1 MLGPV
6 VASDRG
12 ELHRSEKEEQD
23 GQDQELGQESE
34 DAAKGAS
41 SLPNSMRRTSQRPAS
56 EAPKKTRTQK
66 EPTTCKR
73 SRHQKKNERIMGQ
86 REMRSTVGFL
96 GFQIFEG
103 STRTWISPFG
113 GTPRSCSS
121 GRRGQG
127 RPSGPC
133 RRRPGAPSY
142 PALRRLSPKRSSIVV
157 PKNKRLAPRGFWA
170 RAAAGRIAEDDQAPR
185 RFRERVERRSADGH
199 NM

>member
-23 GQDQELGQESE
+23 GRIGNS
-34 DAAKGAS
+34 AKKAKTPPRGPAP
-41 SLPNSMRRTSQRPAS
+41 LPNSMRRTKSQRPAS
-56 EAPKKTRTQK
+56 EALKKTRTQK

-86 REMRSTVGFL
+86 REMRSTVGFF

-142 PALRRLSPKRSSIVV
+142 PALRRLSPKRSPYCPV
-157 PKNKRLAPRGFWA
+157 PKNKRLAR
-170 RAAAGRIAEDDQAPR
+170 RAVFGLC
-185 RFRERVERRSADGH
+185 GGG
-199 NM
+199 